1 MINNRRGVLLSP
13 RSVHRCDMY
22 LNRTSVLLKGIHTMT
37 NNPSSNETQKPASPA
52 QTPQQ
57 QTQGDPK
64 QNTDKQGGQQ
74 QK

>member
-1 MINNRRGVLLSP
+1 
-13 RSVHRCDMY
+13 
-22 LNRTSVLLKGIHTMT
+22 MT
-37 NNPSSNETQKPASPA
+37 NIPSSNETQKPASPA

-64 QNTDKQGGQQ
+64 QGTDKQQ

>member
-1 MINNRRGVLLSP
+1 
-13 RSVHRCDMY
+13 
-22 LNRTSVLLKGIHTMT
+22 MT
-37 NNPSSNETQKPASPA
+37 NNTPSNETQKPASPA

-64 QNTDKQGGQQ
+64 LNTDKKGGQQ

>member
-1 MINNRRGVLLSP
+1 
-13 RSVHRCDMY
+13 
-22 LNRTSVLLKGIHTMT
+22 MT
-37 NNPSSNETQKPASPA
+37 NNTSSNETQKPASPA
-52 QTPQQ
+52 QTPQ

>member
-1 MINNRRGVLLSP
+1 
-13 RSVHRCDMY
+13 
-22 LNRTSVLLKGIHTMT
+22 MT
-37 NNPSSNETQKPASPA
+37 NTPSSNETEKSASPA

-64 QNTDKQGGQQ
+64 QNNDKQGGQQ